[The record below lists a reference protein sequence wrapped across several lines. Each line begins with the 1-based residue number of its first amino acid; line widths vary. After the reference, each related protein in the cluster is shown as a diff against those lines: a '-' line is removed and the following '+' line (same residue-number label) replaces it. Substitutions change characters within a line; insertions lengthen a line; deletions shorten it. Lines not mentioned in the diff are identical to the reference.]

1 MAVSTRATWYPP
13 HPSRRERALGDLAA
27 RTVGLGAPLYRETI
41 LTVMGNVTQA
51 PDAATAALDVP
62 GDPGWF
68 GPDSVTWRVHAD
80 PSAFVAGMSAFVVQ
94 TLHPRAMAGVYDH
107 SDFKNDFFGRTR
119 RTGHYVL
126 GVTYDST
133 PAAERWVRVVRAVH
147 EKVVGETPDGRPY
160 SANEPRL
167 LEWVHITQYQALAS
181 AYQRFAPTPLTD
193 AELDRYVDETAQVGV
208 ALGVPNPPRSW
219 AELDAAFQDFRAELC
234 VGEQAAT
241 GINALRNLPDLHPAV
256 RPAWNA
262 VWSGAVA
269 VMPNIAR
276 KLTLLPAPRERALI
290 ACRALIG
297 TLRAVRGEPTQL
309 VRARERV
316 ARSVQER
323 VA

>member
-1 MAVSTRATWYPP
+1 MAARSTWYPP
-13 HPSRRERALGDLAA
+13 LPSGRERALGDLAA
-27 RTVGLGAPLYRETI
+27 RAAGLGAPLYGSA
-41 LTVMGNVTQA
+41 LLKVLGAVTEA
-51 PDAATAALDVP
+51 PPGGTDALDVD

-68 GPDSVTWRVHAD
+68 GPDSVIWRVHAD
-80 PSAFVAGMSAFVVQ
+80 PSAFVAGMAAFVVQ

-133 PAAERWVRVVRAVH
+133 PAAERWVRIVRAVH
-147 EKVVGETPDGRPY
+147 EKVVGETPAGLPY

-167 LEWVHITQYQALAS
+167 LEWVHVTQYQALAS
-181 AYQRFAPTPLTD
+181 AYQRFAPTPLTHE
-193 AELDRYVDETAQVGV
+193 ELDRYVAETAQVGV
-208 ALGVPNPPRSW
+208 ALGAPAPPRTW
-219 AELDAAFQDFRAELC
+219 AELDDAFQSFRTELC

-241 GINALRNLPDLHPAV
+241 GINALRDLPGLHAAV
-256 RPAWNA
+256 RPAWHA

-269 VMPNIAR
+269 VMPNVAR
-276 KLTLLPAPRERALI
+276 KLTLLRPPAERELI

-309 VRARERV
+309 TRAKARIARAAREQ
-316 ARSVQER
+316 A
-323 VA
+323 A